1 MWNVCSQSIIK
12 VRNKLCFSVKS
23 VKKLKT
29 NLISFVENVVG
40 EFVKCALTQIRV
52 LTVPMVLMTSMCTTT
67 TTNMAYT
74 KQQREEFA
82 RILKQIEIDE
92 QVKIVSR
99 CCVCGNVRYTK
110 ADIGTHCDSYNGA
123 NGHVRPFT
131 PCGGHFVEA
140 KHSSTVN

>member
-1 MWNVCSQSIIK
+1 MH
-12 VRNKLCFSVKS
+12 
-23 VKKLKT
+23 
-29 NLISFVENVVG
+29 
-40 EFVKCALTQIRV
+40 V
-52 LTVPMVLMTSMCTTT
+52 LTVQIVFMTSMCTMTIS
-67 TTNMAYT
+67 MAYT

-82 RILKQIEIDE
+82 RILKQIETDE

-123 NGHVRPFT
+123 NGQVRPFT
-131 PCGGHFVEA
+131 PCGGHFVEV